1 MSKFTLRDYYNLK
14 KDEYNNNFL
23 GKYKD
28 KLLNDEIGLVF
39 WYDNIAEFGD
49 VKKETIVKNNSDGT
63 QLVRHERFDGNIF
76 QEGTFV
82 NAENLGRMEWNDLI
96 NFVNVKALR
105 EIVSRLQIQVATLL
119 GQASNNMSYN
129 GFVASAMKIN
139 EDLVILEGAYDE
151 INGRGIV

>member
-14 KDEYNNNFL
+14 KDEDNNKFIE
-23 GKYKD
+23 KYKD

-49 VKKETIVKNNSDGT
+49 VKKETIVKNNTDGT

-96 NFVNVKALR
+96 NFTNIKELKG
-105 EIVSRLQIQVATLL
+105 IVSRLDIQVATLL
-119 GQASNNMSYN
+119 GQTSNNMSYN
-129 GFVASAMKIN
+129 GFVASAAKIN
-139 EDLVILEGAYDE
+139 EDLVILEGWYDE
-151 INGRGIV
+151 VNGRGVI

>member
-14 KDEYNNNFL
+14 KDEDNNKFIE
-23 GKYKD
+23 KYKD

-49 VKKETIVKNNSDGT
+49 VKKETIVKNNADGT

-96 NFVNVKALR
+96 NFTNIKELKG
-105 EIVSRLQIQVATLL
+105 IVSRLDIQVATLL
-119 GQASNNMSYN
+119 GQTSNNMSYN
-129 GFVASAMKIN
+129 GFVASAAKIN
-139 EDLVILEGAYDE
+139 EDLVILEGWYDE
-151 INGRGIV
+151 VNGRGVI

>member
-14 KDEYNNNFL
+14 KDEDNNKFIE
-23 GKYKD
+23 KYKD

-96 NFVNVKALR
+96 NFTNIR
-105 EIVSRLQIQVATLL
+105 ELKGIVSRLDIQVATLL
-119 GQASNNMSYN
+119 GQTSNNMSYN
-129 GFVASAMKIN
+129 GFVASAAKIN
-139 EDLVILEGAYDE
+139 EDLVILEGWYDE
-151 INGRGIV
+151 VNGRGVI

>member
-14 KDEYNNNFL
+14 KDEDNNKFIE
-23 GKYKD
+23 KYKD
-28 KLLNDEIGLVF
+28 KLLNDELGLVF

-96 NFVNVKALR
+96 NFVNIKALR

-129 GFVASAMKIN
+129 GFVASDMKIN
-139 EDLVILEGAYDE
+139 EDLVILEGCYDE
-151 INGRGIV
+151 VNGRGIV

>member
-14 KDEYNNNFL
+14 KYEDNNKFIE
-23 GKYKD
+23 KYRD
-28 KLLNDEIGLVF
+28 KLLNDDLGLVF
-39 WYDNIAEFGD
+39 WFDNIAEFGD

-96 NFVNVKALR
+96 NFVNIKVLK

-139 EDLVILEGAYDE
+139 EDLVILEGCYDE
-151 INGRGIV
+151 VNGRGIV

>member
-14 KDEYNNNFL
+14 KDEDNNKFIE
-23 GKYKD
+23 KYKD

-49 VKKETIVKNNSDGT
+49 VKKETIVKNNTDGT

-96 NFVNVKALR
+96 NFTNIR
-105 EIVSRLQIQVATLL
+105 ELKGIVSRLDIQVATLL
-119 GQASNNMSYN
+119 GQTSNNMSYN
-129 GFVASAMKIN
+129 GFVASAAKIN
-139 EDLVILEGAYDE
+139 EDLVILEGWYDE
-151 INGRGIV
+151 VNGRGVI